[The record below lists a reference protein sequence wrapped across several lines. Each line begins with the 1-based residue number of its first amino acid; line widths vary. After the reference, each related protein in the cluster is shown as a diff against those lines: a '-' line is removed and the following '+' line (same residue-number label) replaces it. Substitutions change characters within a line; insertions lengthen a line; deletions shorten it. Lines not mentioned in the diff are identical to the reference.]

1 MRQRLENREAEA
13 VGNREQSTRE
23 KADRKRKFQKS
34 AEKSSWALELI
45 INCVCL
51 GWDVMRP
58 GKDQLSEKYY
68 FQGQMDLTTC
78 RAHTELKDFEFH
90 PARAEQKAFTDQL
103 NKA

>member
-1 MRQRLENREAEA
+1 
-13 VGNREQSTRE
+13 
-23 KADRKRKFQKS
+23 
-34 AEKSSWALELI
+34 
-45 INCVCL
+45 
-51 GWDVMRP
+51 MRP

-78 RAHTELKDFEFH
+78 RAHTELKDFEFQ